1 MEMIKL
7 HNKIN
12 IKHLKK
18 VNNSFGDKINKRIK
32 MQIRKKEVILSFLS
46 IIINQR
52 KVSKFIK
59 VKIKILEKS
68 KKIVKQN
75 YPDNYQKIQK
85 MKQIFGKIYGTPCL
99 KNQEYRM

>member
-7 HNKIN
+7 QNKIN

-18 VNNSFGDKINKRIK
+18 VNNSFGDKINKRIT

-46 IIINQR
+46 IINQR

-59 VKIKILEKS
+59 VKFKILERR
-68 KKIVKQN
+68 KKKGKQN
-75 YPDNYQKIQK
+75 YLDNFQKKQK

-99 KNQEYRM
+99 KDQEYQM